1 MIGYIKGIVDTL
13 SEGKMILDNH
23 GIGYEILIPSS
34 FLDAGIREGQELKVY
49 TCMSV
54 REDGISLF
62 GFLTRD
68 DLEVY
73 QLLIGVNGIGPK
85 AALSIL
91 STLSAD
97 DLRFAVLSD
106 DVKTI
111 SRTPGIGKKTAQKLI
126 LDLKDKFDLEDAFEQ
141 KLTHSD
147 GNNDTSVSKETGV
160 FQEAVQALTALGY
173 SNTEALQAVK
183 KVEITDQMNTETVL
197 KAALKHMF

>member
-1 MIGYIKGIVDTL
+1 MIGYIKGVVDTL
-13 SEGKMILDNH
+13 TEGKLILENH
-23 GIGYEILIPSS
+23 GIGYELLVPSV

-68 DLEVY
+68 DLTVY
-73 QLLIGVNGIGPK
+73 QMLIGVSGIGPK

-97 DLRFAVLSD
+97 ELRFAVLSD

-141 KLTHSD
+141 KLSHASGQSD
-147 GNNDTSVSKETGV
+147 SAAFKESGV

-183 KVEITDQMNTETVL
+183 KVEITEQMNTEMVL
-197 KAALKHMF
+197 KAALKQMF